1 MQISLRGIA
10 NRAKRLKDYRFLNL
24 YTMLNEYNLLD
35 SWQYVKKNVAY
46 GVDKVSAREIER
58 DLQSQVGS
66 LVERLKRKSYRAKL
80 VRRPRITQQRNYQLN
95 FQRALCWCGS
105 EYYWRARCGK
115 TARRDLYGGRRV
127 TGVPTVT
134 RLKGEPWSDEPAKLE
149 TSKQRPEEE
158 SGNQRRE
165 VRRQKIRVS
174 ARSLV
179 LISDIWVI
187 WKFLSAIMQK

>member
-134 RLKGEPWSDEPAKLE
+134 KKTEDRGQKTEGITTLSDEGWCAK
-149 TSKQRPEEE
+149 K
-158 SGNQRRE
+158 
-165 VRRQKIRVS
+165 
-174 ARSLV
+174 SLAS
-179 LISDIWVI
+179 LTE
-187 WKFLSAIMQK
+187 WKSLLGKV